1 MARIARDIILGSVL
15 KHQKAFYA
23 LLDYVSMHG
32 GVAEI
37 PQGLYLQQYRD
48 VIVASGDDFAV
59 RVLTLDSLHEN
70 GLIVHLDMQASTL
83 TLQSFLVE
91 MLRFIDTSRIREL
104 SQVDFENMRRQF
116 QDLCSRFENE
126 LIIQPG
132 QEDYDESRITLFE
145 LIDTTLSKIQHNV
158 EGLIAHVNGLAK
170 QYDELDAEGHSTIA
184 SRELL
189 GDASTLYERFIKPC
203 HEFLSPSIGMR
214 DGKRTFTH
222 SMERLASLHDRRGHP
237 ETGMRIQYKLT
248 AIRSYYKDIAGL
260 ERRVQR
266 YSQSLAEERRRYK
279 AIEGAYNRLLGAVS
293 ELRHGKLR
301 GTRLSADADVFSRN
315 QYLRGLR
322 KQQTSHESRLNW
334 YDVPNRVRLDE
345 WITSIESAPPA
356 DQQSALSPLPKVIDM
371 AKERREKILKL
382 CLQRDWSSGMDD
394 VVGELNRWLANELSD
409 FSLMDTLVAYQCSM
423 SLPTLKQNI
432 CFSREK
438 SQVDDGRHY
447 FQYLTARMAPVVS
460 TDKEKGCV

>member
-1 MARIARDIILGSVL
+1 MARFSRDIILGSVL

-37 PQGLYLQQYRD
+37 PQGLYLQQYQD
-48 VIVASGDDFAV
+48 VIVASGDDFAI
-59 RVLTLDSLHEN
+59 RVLTLDSLHNN
-70 GLIVHLDMQASTL
+70 GLIVHLDMHDSTL

-116 QDLCSRFENE
+116 QELCHRFENE

-145 LIDTTLSKIQHNV
+145 LIDSTLSKIQQNV
-158 EGLIAHVNGLAK
+158 EGLIANVNGLAK
-170 QYDELDAEGHSTIA
+170 RYDELDAEGHSTIA
-184 SRELL
+184 SRKLL
-189 GDASTLYERFIKPC
+189 EDASTLYERFIKPC

-214 DGKRTFTH
+214 DGNRTFTN
-222 SMERLASLHDRRGHP
+222 SMERLASLHDGRGHP
-237 ETGMRIQYKLT
+237 EIGMRVQYKLT
-248 AIRSYYKDIAGL
+248 AIRSYYKDIAEL

-266 YSQSLAEERRRYK
+266 YSKSLAEERRRYK
-279 AIEGAYNRLLGAVS
+279 AIEGAYNQLLNAVS

-301 GTRLSADADVFSRN
+301 GTKLSADAGVFSN
-315 QYLRGLR
+315 NPYLQGLR
-322 KQQTSHESRLNW
+322 RQHSSHESRLNW
-334 YDVPNRVRLDE
+334 YDAPNRVRLEE
-345 WITSIESAPPA
+345 WITSIASAPPT

-382 CLQRDWSSGMDD
+382 CLQRNWPDSADD
-394 VVGELNRWLANELSD
+394 VVSEINQWLADELCD

-423 SLPTLKQNI
+423 SLPTLKRSI

-438 SQVDDGRHY
+438 RQVDDGKHY
-447 FQYLTARMAPVVS
+447 FEYLAAQLVS
-460 TDKEKGCV
+460 AALAD